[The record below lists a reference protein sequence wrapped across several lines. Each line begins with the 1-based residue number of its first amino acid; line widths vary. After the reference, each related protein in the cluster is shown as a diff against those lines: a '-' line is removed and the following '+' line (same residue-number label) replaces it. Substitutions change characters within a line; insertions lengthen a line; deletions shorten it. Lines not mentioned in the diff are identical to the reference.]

1 MKHVKLYEEFSLNEG
16 KSFTAVLSYESPQ
29 SAEITLAKADKLFQN
44 LVKWST
50 RGVKIMSSKLDKK
63 NYECTYTLDGDAKA
77 LRDSWDNMKKGIEQQ
92 DSYWV
97 EDYGPLEFFG
107 LTIQ

>member
-1 MKHVKLYEEFSLNEG
+1 
-16 KSFTAVLSYESPQ
+16 
-29 SAEITLAKADKLFQN
+29 
-44 LVKWST
+44 
-50 RGVKIMSSKLDKK
+50 MSSKLDKK

>member
-44 LVKWST
+44 FVKWST
-50 RGVKIMSSKLDKK
+50 RGVKIMSSKLDRT
-63 NYECTYTLDGDAKA
+63 NYKGVYILDGDPKI
-77 LRDSWDNMKKGIEQQ
+77 LRDSWDRMQKGIENQ
-92 DSYWV
+92 DSLWV

-107 LTIQ
+107 LTIE